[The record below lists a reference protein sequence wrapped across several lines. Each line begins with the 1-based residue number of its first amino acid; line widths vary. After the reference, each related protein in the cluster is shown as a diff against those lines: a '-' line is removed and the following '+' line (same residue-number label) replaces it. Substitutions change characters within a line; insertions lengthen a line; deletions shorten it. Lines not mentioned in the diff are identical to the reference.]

1 MLPILHSAT
10 RILGTALIAL
20 GLGAPAPDAVQ
31 PRATLDQLAF
41 MSGCWRG
48 SFGNG
53 GTIEE
58 FYTSPSANLILG
70 STRYLRDGRVVDFE
84 FTMITAGDSGIAIIP
99 HPKGVRSVRFPLKEL
114 EGSRAVWENLSHDF
128 PKRIIYRREGTSELV
143 ARIEGDG
150 RGMEWRMRPM
160 DCATG
165 K

>member
-1 MLPILHSAT
+1 MLPILHPAA
-10 RILGTALIAL
+10 RILGAALIAL
-20 GLGAPAPDAVQ
+20 GVGASAPDTAQ

-58 FYTSPSANLILG
+58 VYTSPSANLMLG
-70 STRYLRDGRVVDFE
+70 ATRYLRDGRAVDFE

-99 HPKGVRSVRFPLKEL
+99 HPKGVRSVRFPLEEL
-114 EGSRAVWENLSHDF
+114 DGSRAVWENLSHDF
-128 PKRIIYRREGTSELV
+128 PKRIIYRREGAGELI

-150 RGMEWRMRPM
+150 RAMEWRMRPM